1 MSTLKVG
8 TIQDH
13 ANGNNAISIDSAG
26 QVSFPN
32 SHLHQQW
39 QLTSNV
45 SSNDTVLSP
54 FALSTISSQTNAM
67 VGPSMSHSSGIFT
80 FPKTGLYKVTCDMM
94 GINGN
99 AAGGTQ
105 DNYINVRINLST
117 DSGSSYTIIKELISG
132 ATGSVAFGH
141 SGFVFINVTNASTF
155 RVQFKTASIGSGSV
169 INGNAANSFAYTS
182 VSFER
187 LTDAQS

>member
-1 MSTLKVG
+1 MASTLKVN
-8 TIQDH
+8 TIQH
-13 ANGNNAISIDSAG
+13 TGGTSAVSIDSAG

-39 QLTSNV
+39 QLTP
-45 SSNDTVLSP
+45 DTFGSDASTLTP

-80 FPKTGLYKVTCDMM
+80 FPKTGLYKVTLDLAMLTS
-94 GINGN
+94 G
-99 AAGGTQ
+99 ASQ
-105 DNYINVRINLST
+105 DNYANVRIELST
-117 DSGSSYTIIKELISG
+117 NSGGAFTTLKEVITGGIQTLASG
-132 ATGSVAFGH
+132 PSGH
-141 SGFVFINVTNASTF
+141 VFINVTNASTF
-155 RVQFKTASIGSGSV
+155 RVRFQTASLGSGSTV
-169 INGNAANSFAYTS
+169 RGNAANSNAYTT